1 MRDREARRNGGTT
14 ACPAPSPLS
23 EASGRRAFTLIEA
36 VAALVIV
43 AVMVPPTLVMI
54 RDAHT
59 RRASPTLASRAR
71 WLASEKLE
79 DIIADRHSTTRG
91 YDYVSN
97 VSYPAENPVAGFAAY
112 SRTVS
117 VVETGSDL
125 VSAGSGYKRISVTVS
140 WTDPVRGPSSLS
152 LSTVVCNFTP

>member
-1 MRDREARRNGGTT
+1 MRRRNALHKGSAA
-14 ACPAPSPLS
+14 ACSATSPLS
-23 EASGRRAFTLIEA
+23 VASSRRAFTLIEA

-43 AVMVPPTLVMI
+43 AVMVPPTLVII

-79 DIIADRHSTTRG
+79 DIIADRHSATRG

-97 VSYPAENPVAGFAAY
+97 ASYPAENPVAGFAAY

-117 VVETGSDL
+117 VVETGPDL
-125 VSAGSGYKRISVTVS
+125 VSAGSGYKRVSVTIS
-140 WTDPVRGPSSLS
+140 WTDPLRGPSSLS
-152 LSTVVCNFTP
+152 LSTVVCDITP